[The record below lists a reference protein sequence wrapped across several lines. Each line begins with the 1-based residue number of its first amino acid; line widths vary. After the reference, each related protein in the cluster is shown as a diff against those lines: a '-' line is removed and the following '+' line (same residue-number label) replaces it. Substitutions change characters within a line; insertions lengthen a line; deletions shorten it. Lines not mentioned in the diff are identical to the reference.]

1 MIKKHKNIKESKVS
15 SEYANLWK
23 DALEM
28 ALEELESDHYGEMN
42 TSEEMYFMLTD
53 NYGEELGYQGFAAFD
68 RVEGDN
74 LIMHTVYPESVSVLS
89 SVERFLEASEEPDID
104 VSAIKSEK
112 DKSDALEKIDD
123 YIESLKSDQS
133 SLKDYQWSEEQVEI
147 AEEMNDKGYVEEL
160 EIELPDSDWI
170 DFDEYEDEDDAIL
183 NAMKDEIV
191 SSLVGYSEDVA
202 RKADDVISDARIEVG
217 DLLDSYLDKISDAKE
232 KRKEIEE
239 IEFDDEEFES
249 VRRRRN
255 LRRVIESRR
264 ARAKKYNEVM
274 YFDKEGNYLFGKA
287 EMQKRAEELARVL
300 FSKDI
305 DVKDLD
311 VFTVDSGTA
320 SYINIKEHTP
330 SKYKFRAEVGI
341 ISLKHKDNEITVSGS
356 DHVDR
361 IKLED
366 DLNTSDTVE
375 IADMIKSSPEFDL
388 IVKEYNN
395 SLSNKKE
402 SLRRR
407 NTRK

>member
-1 MIKKHKNIKESKVS
+1 MEVKRELNFDDLDDFFWSGARDRWNDATDDQKERVWDRLNEWFSDEIP
-15 SEYANLWK
+15 SETEIN
-23 DALEM
+23 DAVWFEC
-28 ALEELESDHYGEMN
+28 D
-42 TSEEMYFMLTD
+42 
-53 NYGEELGYQGFAAFD
+53 
-68 RVEGDN
+68 
-74 LIMHTVYPESVSVLS
+74 
-89 SVERFLEASEEPDID
+89 DIFN
-104 VSAIKSEK
+104 EK
-112 DKSDALEKIDD
+112 DD
-123 YIESLKSDQS
+123 
-133 SLKDYQWSEEQVEI
+133 
-147 AEEMNDKGYVEEL
+147 
-160 EIELPDSDWI
+160 
-170 DFDEYEDEDDAIL
+170 EDED
-183 NAMKDEIV
+183 
-191 SSLVGYSEDVA
+191 
-202 RKADDVISDARIEVG
+202 
-217 DLLDSYLDKISDAKE
+217 
-232 KRKEIEE
+232 
-239 IEFDDEEFES
+239 EFES
-249 VRRRRN
+249 IRRRSN

-264 ARAKKYNEVM
+264 SRSKKYNEVM

-330 SKYKFRAEVGI
+330 SKYKFRTEVGI

-407 NTRK
+407 IARK